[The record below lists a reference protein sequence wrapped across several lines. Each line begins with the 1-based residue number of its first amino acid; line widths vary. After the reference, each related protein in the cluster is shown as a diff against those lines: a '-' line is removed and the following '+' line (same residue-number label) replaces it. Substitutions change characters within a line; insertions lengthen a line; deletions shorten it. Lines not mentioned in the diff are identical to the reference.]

1 MSVATINP
9 AAVPLPHEHLHSGC
23 QLSNSASSSSTTAT
37 NKYMHSTP
45 PHPHA
50 HGYHRRR
57 LASPISPLSMTYNTH
72 SLNKTK
78 DEVLS
83 ACDREAQ
90 WSFEQEYGRTV
101 EKYMKNSK
109 VAPLYLILSNVSQD
123 RYVPSAEMM
132 DLQPELEWY
141 MLPFLV
147 DFMIEVHSQFR
158 MSPYTLHLAI
168 NLINRYVSKRVVF
181 KKHYQLVGCAALWI
195 AAKFEDAKDKVPTV
209 RELRNMCV
217 NAYDED
223 MFVQMEGH
231 VLATL
236 GWELGGV
243 QTCEAFVEHQIAR
256 LRGQHGHVDG
266 RLIHLSRFFLDLS
279 LFGREFL
286 SFKPSEIAA
295 ASIALARHIL
305 GSQQFIQQ
313 RHSERVVDC
322 VELLLTK
329 MPSASSILRR
339 KYSHKQLL
347 DVTSIIDDFLAQA
360 ARKEFQQITPPSSS
374 HQSCPP
380 LRMSEVKTPD
390 LHIQLPDTPPHTPIT
405 ASTVPPTKK
414 PGYIVNGAGL
424 PTPPAD
430 DDNKTHILPN
440 EFTRGTYG
448 RSESFIVES
457 PSGMG
462 DNHDE
467 DMDTEY
473 DSEDED
479 MTYSDDDVYDYDS
492 DAEDVGDTMMMDH
505 HPHHLHPH
513 LASHHEMAPRIVLAP
528 VAV

>member
-1 MSVATINP
+1 M
-9 AAVPLPHEHLHSGC
+9 
-23 QLSNSASSSSTTAT
+23 
-37 NKYMHSTP
+37 
-45 PHPHA
+45 
-50 HGYHRRR
+50 
-57 LASPISPLSMTYNTH
+57 
-72 SLNKTK
+72 
-78 DEVLS
+78 
-83 ACDREAQ
+83 
-90 WSFEQEYGRTV
+90 
-101 EKYMKNSK
+101 
-109 VAPLYLILSNVSQD
+109 
-123 RYVPSAEMM
+123 PSAEMI

-209 RELRNMCV
+209 RELRSMCV
-217 NAYDED
+217 SAYEEE

-231 VLATL
+231 VLVTL

-286 SFKPSEIAA
+286 SFKPSEIATS
-295 ASIALARHIL
+295 SIALARHIL
-305 GSQQFIQQ
+305 GSQEFIHH
-313 RHSERVVDC
+313 RYTEREVDC
-322 VELLLTK
+322 LELLLTK
-329 MPSASSILRR
+329 IPSASSILRR
-339 KYSHKQLL
+339 KYAHKELL
-347 DVTSIIDDFLAQA
+347 NVTAVIDDFQAQA
-360 ARKEFQQITPPSSS
+360 ARKETQRATPPSSAQA
-374 HQSCPP
+374 HCPP
-380 LRMSEVKTPD
+380 LRMCEAKAPE

-405 ASTVPPTKK
+405 ATTVPSTKK

-430 DDNKTHILPN
+430 DDNNKTMHILPN
-440 EFTRGTYG
+440 EYTRGSYG

-457 PSGMG
+457 SNGAPGIV
-462 DNHDE
+462 DAHDE
-467 DMDTEY
+467 DMDTDY

-479 MTYSDDDVYDYDS
+479 MAYSDEEADYDYES
-492 DAEDVGDTMMMDH
+492 DTEDGDIMMTDNH
-505 HPHHLHPH
+505 HVSYHH
-513 LASHHEMAPRIVLAP
+513 HHHQHHNRMAPRIVLAR
-528 VAV
+528 VV